1 MNRRTFVFIYRN
13 LIVLRVLILNIE
25 QKMDK
30 YYQELF
36 DAIVL
41 SRNASRQQQLKGKEI
56 GSRSAASV
64 GGENKAKLLLTFYSI
79 NVDKEI
85 KETKE

>member
-13 LIVLRVLILNIE
+13 LIFEYSRVLILNIE

-41 SRNASRQQQLKGKEI
+41 SRNASRQQQLKGKGKEI

-64 GGENKAKLLLTFYSI
+64 GENKAQVI
-79 NVDKEI
+79 VDFLFNQRR
-85 KETKE
+85 

>member
-1 MNRRTFVFIYRN
+1 
-13 LIVLRVLILNIE
+13 
-25 QKMDK
+25 MDK

-41 SRNASRQQQLKGKEI
+41 SRNASRRQQQLKGKGKEI

-64 GGENKAKLLLTFYSI
+64 GENKAQVI
-79 NVDKEI
+79 VDFLFNQRR
-85 KETKE
+85 

>member
-1 MNRRTFVFIYRN
+1 
-13 LIVLRVLILNIE
+13 
-25 QKMDK
+25 MDK

-41 SRNASRQQQLKGKEI
+41 SRNASRQQQLKGKGKEI

-64 GGENKAKLLLTFYSI
+64 GGENKAQVI
-79 NVDKEI
+79 VDFLFNQRR
-85 KETKE
+85 